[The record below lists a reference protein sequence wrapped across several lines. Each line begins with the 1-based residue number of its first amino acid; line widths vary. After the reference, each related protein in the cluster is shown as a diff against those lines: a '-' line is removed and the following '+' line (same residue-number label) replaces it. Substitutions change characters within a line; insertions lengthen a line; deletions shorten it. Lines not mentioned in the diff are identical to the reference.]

1 MGTFLIPEKRSGL
14 GTPVGAPMPGRI
26 LSATA
31 LRAVRR
37 ERPHAAALH
46 VSAVISA
53 DVKACS
59 ERRTNAKN
67 FRFGNS

>member
-1 MGTFLIPEKRSGL
+1 VECNGDIPDFLKMGPDLF
-14 GTPVGAPMPGRI
+14 
-26 LSATA
+26 ATA

-37 ERPHAAALH
+37 ERPHAAAMHL
-46 VSAVISA
+46 SATISA
-53 DVKACS
+53 DVQACS